1 MLVNLWRHHSSIQTS
16 QNRKMKRE
24 KVVISG
30 SQKLPFEMKGQL
42 MVYCLI
48 IIGGLVE
55 SKWVDAATS
64 RKKVGCYFVFG
75 DSQADN
81 GNNNDMLEREYGNAR
96 ADYKPYGIDFSKQ
109 SIPTGR
115 FTNGRN
121 VPDFIAKFL
130 GFHNYIPPFKTTKS
144 RTILKGVN
152 YASGG
157 AGILCETGRT
167 LGQVSSIKKQLEN
180 HNYTISQ
187 MHGLLGSESKI
198 RRYLRRCLYTVQMGS
213 NDYLNNYFM
222 PKLYQTSRQYTPQ
235 AYAIALN
242 KELSRQLKILYGQ
255 GARKVAIFGVGSI
268 GCTPY
273 ARVNFEHKGSPCVD
287 NINNAIQ
294 LFNAGLKS
302 LVEQLNTNLPTAQFT
317 FIDVFKISTIDPS
330 SYGKMVLDAPCC
342 EVEVGGTQCAPFGKV
357 CGNRRDYMF
366 WDGVHPTEMG
376 FRLVASRAFN
386 AKQPGD
392 TYPFDINHLVHLSK

>member
-1 MLVNLWRHHSSIQTS
+1 
-16 QNRKMKRE
+16 
-24 KVVISG
+24 
-30 SQKLPFEMKGQL
+30 MKGELL
-42 MVYCLI
+42 MVYYCLI
-48 IIGGLVE
+48 IIIGGLLLENKYVDGASSS
-55 SKWVDAATS
+55 SK
-64 RKKVGCYFVFG
+64 KKVSCYFVFG

-130 GFHNYIPPFKTTKS
+130 GFRDYIPPFKITKS

-157 AGILCETGRT
+157 AGILRETGRT

-187 MHGLLGSESKI
+187 MHGLLGSKTKI
-198 RRYLRRCLYTVQMGS
+198 TSYLKRCLYTIQIGS
-213 NDYLNNYFM
+213 NDYLNNFFM
-222 PKLYQTSRQYTPQ
+222 PKLYQTSSQYSPK

-242 KELSRQLKILYGQ
+242 KELSTQLKILYDQ

-273 ARVNFEHKGSPCVD
+273 ARANFEHRGLPCVD
-287 NINNAIQ
+287 KMNSAIQ
-294 LFNAGLKS
+294 LFNDGLKS
-302 LVEQLNTNLPTAQFT
+302 LVQQLNTNLPAAKFT

-330 SYGKMVLDAPCC
+330 DYGKKVLDAPCC
-342 EVEVGGTQCAPFGKV
+342 EVEVGGMQCDPFGKV
-357 CGNRRDYMF
+357 CGNRMDYMF
-366 WDGVHPTEMG
+366 WDGVHPTEIG

-386 AKQPGD
+386 AKQAGD
-392 TYPFDINHLVHLSK
+392 TYPFDINHLVKLYK